1 MRKTVR
7 RTRTSRTR
15 TTRAK
20 ARHPRIGRIMGTKWT
35 EEQYKKAQIRRENK
49 QLILGTGAAIRERFN
64 LEMWKESPRPYLD
77 AIIAGE
83 LVKIIMKR
91 SALWEKETNRKL
103 ADIGEDKL
111 GYLL

>member
-1 MRKTVR
+1 
-7 RTRTSRTR
+7 
-15 TTRAK
+15 
-20 ARHPRIGRIMGTKWT
+20 MGTKWT

-64 LEMWKESPRPYLD
+64 LEMGKESPRPYLD

-91 SALWEKETNRKL
+91 SALWEREQTGNWQTLETIIWGIYYRKFQ
-103 ADIGEDKL
+103 
-111 GYLL
+111 